1 MLEGHLRTMK
11 NRSYLLGLALLL
23 SLGAGAAGCSHKQ
36 NLPGTTVPD
45 TPENRAILDTI
56 EKYRERLMARNIE
69 GLLVLASKEYF
80 EDSGTPRADDD
91 YGYDGLKQVLA
102 GRLARLKNLR
112 YQIRYHTVRMLT
124 ATRAE
129 VDVYI
134 DGSFEIGSTEVGERY
149 RRVNDNHR
157 FVMAREKVES
167 DWRFVSG
174 M

>member
-1 MLEGHLRTMK
+1 MK
-11 NRSYLLGLALLL
+11 NRKYLLGAALLS
-23 SLGAGAAGCSHKQ
+23 SLAASVSGCARKQ
-36 NLPGTTVPD
+36 YLPGTTVQD
-45 TPENRAILDTI
+45 TPENRAVLETI

-69 GLLVLASKEYF
+69 GLLVLASKDYF

-91 YGYDGLKQVLA
+91 YGYEGLKIVLA

-112 YQIRYHTVRMLT
+112 YQIRYYTVRMLT
-124 ATRAE
+124 PKNVE

-134 DGSFEIGSTEVGERY
+134 DGSFEIGSSEVGERY

-157 FVMAREKVES
+157 FIMVRTNLDA

>member
-1 MLEGHLRTMK
+1 MLEEPLITMK
-11 NRSYLLGLALLL
+11 NQIFFLGVALLF
-23 SLGAGAAGCSHKQ
+23 SLATGASGCARKQ
-36 NLPGTTVPD
+36 NLPGTTVQD
-45 TPENRAILDTI
+45 TPENRAVLDTI

-69 GLLVLASKEYF
+69 GLLVLASKDYF

-91 YGYDGLKQVLA
+91 YGYEGLKVVLA

-112 YQIRYHTVRMLT
+112 YQIRYYTVRMMT
-124 ATRAE
+124 TKKVE

-134 DGSFEIGSTEVGERY
+134 DGSFEIGSSEVGERY

-157 FVMAREKVES
+157 FIMARENIES